1 MNDPKNTEATTEN
14 TTGIKENTEKLTDVK
29 DALDSYQTLQL
40 AQVASSMVDKNGNVA
55 TISSTTNGGMTVN
68 FAGETYTLGSDKGH
82 TVSDIIMAM
91 LKNAKFA
98 PKV

>member
-1 MNDPKNTEATTEN
+1 LDQVTEAM
-14 TTGIKENTEKLTDVK
+14 K
-29 DALDSYQTLQL
+29 SFQSLQL

-55 TISSTTNGGMTVN
+55 TIKNENGGMTVN
-68 FAGETYTLGSDKGH
+68 FAGETYTLGPDKGH

-98 PKV
+98 TKVG